1 MDYASSAH
9 LSYGDV
15 TFDSKHAPNLAQVN
29 LKASKIDPFRKGV
42 AICIGR
48 TNNDL
53 CPVAALAAYVTI
65 RGTSKGP
72 FFILENQIPLAREC
86 FVKMTR
92 EKFMAA
98 GVDATHMHYSG
109 HSFRIGAATTASA
122 CGIEDSLIQTL
133 GRWKSAAYLL

>member
-1 MDYASSAH
+1 MHPSPKDYDSSAH

-29 LKASKIDPFRKGV
+29 IKASKTDPFRKGV

-65 RGTSKGP
+65 RGS
-72 FFILENQIPLAREC
+72 
-86 FVKMTR
+86 
-92 EKFMAA
+92 
-98 GVDATHMHYSG
+98 Y
-109 HSFRIGAATTASA
+109 
-122 CGIEDSLIQTL
+122 
-133 GRWKSAAYLL
+133 